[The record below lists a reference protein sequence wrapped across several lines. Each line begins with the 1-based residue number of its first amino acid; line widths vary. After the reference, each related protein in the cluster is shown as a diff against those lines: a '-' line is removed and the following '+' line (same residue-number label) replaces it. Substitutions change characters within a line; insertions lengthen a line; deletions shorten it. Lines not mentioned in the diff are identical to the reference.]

1 MKPSTFVLAVEP
13 DGTIVSIYNDA
24 LVELIDQGTAQISRA
39 SHVEPA
45 PSGNW
50 LADMSPV
57 IRQYG
62 LECDNPILGP
72 FRLREDALKAEV
84 EFLEQ
89 KLF

>member
-1 MKPSTFVLAVEP
+1 MKNFTFAVEP
-13 DGTIVSIYNDA
+13 DGTIVSIYSDA
-24 LVELIDQGTAQISRA
+24 LAELIDQGTAQITRA
-39 SHVEPA
+39 SMVEPA

-72 FRLREDALKAEV
+72 FRLRSDALKAEID
-84 EFLEQ
+84 FLEQ

>member
-1 MKPSTFVLAVEP
+1 MTKTYVFAIEP
-13 DGTIVSIYNDA
+13 DGTIVSIYSDA
-24 LVELIDQGTAQISRA
+24 LVDLIDQGTAQITRA

-50 LADMSPV
+50 LADMSPI

-72 FRLREDALKAEV
+72 FKLREEALRAEILY
-84 EFLEQ
+84 LEQ